1 MEALGINLGYLF
13 VQIFNF
19 AILFVVLRVWV
30 LKPILSV
37 LEKRREKIAQ
47 GLEDARIAAE
57 ARENAEMDAEKII
70 TDARIKANEIIQEA
84 TNRAEVLQKDLRSQ
98 ADIEINK
105 ERESGRRELELE
117 RNRLLGDLRKQVA
130 ALSISAAQKLI
141 GESLIQDQNSQH
153 KLLEEFFS
161 GVKGGKVV
169 VLEGKALSGGHAEI
183 TSALPLTP
191 EERET
196 VKSEI
201 LQKSGDATT
210 VTFKVDPSI
219 LGGLI
224 VRVGDQI
231 VDGSVSGQLQDLR
244 QSLL

>member
-57 ARENAEMDAEKII
+57 ARENAEVDAEKII
-70 TDARIKANEIIQEA
+70 TEARIKANDIIQDA
-84 TNRAEVLQKDLRSQ
+84 TNRAEVLQKEMRTQ
-98 ADIEINK
+98 TEIEIDK
-105 ERESGRRELELE
+105 ERLSGRKELEIE

-153 KLLEEFFS
+153 RLLEEFFS

-169 VLEGKALSGGHAEI
+169 LLEGQALSGSHAEI

-196 VKSEI
+196 VKSEV
-201 LQKSGDATT
+201 LQKSGDKTA

-244 QSLL
+244 QSLQ

>member
-1 MEALGINLGYLF
+1 MEALGINLGYLL
-13 VQIFNF
+13 VQILNF

-30 LKPILSV
+30 LKPILGV

-47 GLEDARIAAE
+47 GLEDARIASEARQNAE
-57 ARENAEMDAEKII
+57 ADAEKVII
-70 TDARIKANEIIQEA
+70 EARAKANEILQEA
-84 TNRAEVLQKDLRSQ
+84 TNRAVLIEKDIREK
-98 ADIEINK
+98 AEGDILK
-105 ERESGRRELELE
+105 ERNAALKEIELE

-141 GESLIQDQNSQH
+141 GESLIQDKSSQQ

-169 VLEGKALSGGHAEI
+169 LLEGVGVSGQHAEV

-191 EERET
+191 EERDT

-201 LQKSGDATT
+201 LQKTGSGTT
-210 VTFKVDPSI
+210 VTFKVDPAI

-224 VRVGDQI
+224 IRVGDQVI
-231 VDGSVSGQLQDLR
+231 DGSVSGQLQDLR
-244 QSLL
+244 QTLQ